1 MPADLTRVEKALS
14 ACAARGEV
22 LDVTSAAGDE
32 RRVRASVIYSLCTME
47 RGVHARG
54 VRLTGAVVDGLLD
67 LESTTLL
74 VPLVLTGCVLGDP
87 AQPNGMAINLQQAM
101 APRISLSRCRLHGA
115 LNAAELRV
123 DHAVSFAELHAIGP
137 VMLRSAA
144 INGTLSLSGARLV
157 GRDESGFALLADRLK
172 VGGSLHLHDGFR
184 AEGVVSLIGVDVRG
198 RVSMEGAQLAG
209 TDGNGF
215 ALLAERLKV
224 GGSAHLRDGFR
235 STGAVTLLGAE
246 INGTLSMTGAALAG
260 TDERGRSLLADRL
273 TAGGVQLDY
282 GFSSQG
288 AVSLRLATITGDLA
302 MSGATLSGTDAR
314 NRSLVADGVK
324 VGGGIYLRDRFRA
337 TGAVDLAGARV
348 DRRIDL
354 TGDQP
359 LPRLVLQD
367 AQCSEFVDAE
377 SSWPPPGQL
386 RLGGFRFTWLD
397 DEVGWTRR
405 LSWLRRQGSET
416 WSADPYEQLA
426 LYYTRTGDETAARE
440 IHIAK
445 HDDELDHLKAS
456 EDTNTWPYRF
466 WRHSFG
472 WLLGYG
478 YRRRRAGLILVGVIV
493 AAAVV
498 FALLDQAGTMVP
510 TVDATSAAEPC
521 GRAYPCFNAAF
532 YGADVVLPIID
543 FGQDVAWRPNSSASW
558 GALGEYLRW
567 GFIAV
572 GWILAS
578 IFVAAFTNLVRRD

>member
-1 MPADLTRVEKALS
+1 MPADLTRIEKALS
-14 ACAARGEV
+14 DCAARGEA
-22 LDVTSAAGDE
+22 LDVTGNAEDE
-32 RRVRASVIYSLCTME
+32 RRVRASVIYSLCTMQS
-47 RGVHARG
+47 GVHARG
-54 VRLTGAVVDGLLD
+54 VRLAGAMIEGPLD
-67 LESTTLL
+67 LESTTLV

-87 AQPNGMAINLQQAM
+87 ARPDGIAVNLQQAT
-101 APRISLSRCRLHGA
+101 ATRISLIRCRLHGS
-115 LNAAELRV
+115 LYAAELRV

-137 VMLRSAA
+137 VMLRSAD

-172 VGGSLHLHDGFR
+172 VGGSLHLNDGFR
-184 AEGVVSLIGVDVRG
+184 ADGVVSLIGVDVRG
-198 RVSMEGAQLAG
+198 RVSMEAAQLVG
-209 TDGNGF
+209 RNGSGF

-235 STGAVTLLGAE
+235 SSGAVTLLGAD
-246 INGTLSMTGAALAG
+246 INGTLSMTGATLAG

-273 TAGGVQLDY
+273 TAGGVHLDN

-302 MSGATLSGTDAR
+302 MEGAVLAGTDAR
-314 NRSLVADGVK
+314 GRSLVADGVK
-324 VGGGIYLRDRFRA
+324 VGGGIYLRDRFTA
-337 TGAVDLAGARV
+337 KGAVDLAGARV

-354 TGDQP
+354 TGEQP
-359 LPRLVLQD
+359 LPSLVLQD
-367 AQCSEFVDAE
+367 AQCSEFVDSE

-386 RLGGFRFTWLD
+386 LLGGFRFTWLD
-397 DEVGWTRR
+397 DQVGWTRR
-405 LSWLRRQGSET
+405 LSWLRRQGFAT
-416 WSADPYEQLA
+416 WSSDPYEQLA

-445 HDDELDHLKAS
+445 HDDELHHLKLS
-456 EDTNTWPYRF
+456 GKTNTFPYRF

-478 YRRRRAGLILVGVIV
+478 YRRRRAGLILAGVIV
-493 AAAVV
+493 AAAIA
-498 FALLDQAGTMVP
+498 FALLNHAGTMVP
-510 TVDATSAAEPC
+510 NVPEAVAAEPC

-558 GALGEYLRW
+558 GAVGEYLRW